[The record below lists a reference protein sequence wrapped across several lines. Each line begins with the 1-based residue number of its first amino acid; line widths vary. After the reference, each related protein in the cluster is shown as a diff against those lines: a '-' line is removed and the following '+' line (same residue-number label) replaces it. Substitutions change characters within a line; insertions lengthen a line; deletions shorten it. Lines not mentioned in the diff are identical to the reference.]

1 MGPITSKL
9 CGETE
14 GCSDPWGT
22 ATVGARSVHTAVP
35 VRYHAGETLSGDEA
49 AERLASMNLPVIFPE
64 NCLYSRPTVNDS
76 RRTHY

>member
-1 MGPITSKL
+1 
-9 CGETE
+9 
-14 GCSDPWGT
+14 
-22 ATVGARSVHTAVP
+22 VP

-76 RRTHY
+76 RRTHH